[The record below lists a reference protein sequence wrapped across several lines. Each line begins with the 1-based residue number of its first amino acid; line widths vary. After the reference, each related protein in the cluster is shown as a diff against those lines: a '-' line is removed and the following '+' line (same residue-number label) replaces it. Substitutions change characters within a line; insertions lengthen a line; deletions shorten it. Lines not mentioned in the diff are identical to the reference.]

1 MNFRGMAIVA
11 AALAIGVATLA
22 TLAMKATNAVSAT
35 SERRAGERDL
45 TGYWQLDRSPSDAP
59 RERRNRDG
67 KRGDRPEDAAP
78 RDSARRSEFDGM
90 GRLPAKF
97 RIGISDRGLAV
108 SDSSGTILQVI
119 MYREAV
125 ARDSSA
131 TPPIF
136 AGTWDDGRLQVKRM
150 IPEGTMTQTFVLAG
164 DGQSL
169 VVRTKIHREHASD
182 FDGKR
187 TFVKVTA
194 L

>member
-1 MNFRGMAIVA
+1 MNFRGMAMAA
-11 AALAIGVATLA
+11 AALAIGVAALA
-22 TLAMKATNAVSAT
+22 PTAMKATNAVSAT
-35 SERRAGERDL
+35 SEKRAGERDL
-45 TGYWQLDRSPSDAP
+45 TGYWQLDRSQIEVP

-67 KRGDRPEDAAP
+67 KRGDRPEGA
-78 RDSARRSEFDGM
+78 ARRDRTRHSEFDGM

-97 RIGISDRGLAV
+97 RIGTSDRGLAV

-136 AGTWDDGRLQVKRM
+136 AGTWDDGRLKVKRM
-150 IPEGTMTQTFVLAG
+150 IPEGTMTQTFALSG
-164 DGQSL
+164 DGHSL

-194 L
+194 P

>member
-1 MNFRGMAIVA
+1 MNFRGMAIAA
-11 AALAIGVATLA
+11 AALAIGAATLA
-22 TLAMKATNAVSAT
+22 PMMMKATNAVSAT
-35 SERRAGERDL
+35 SEKREGERDL
-45 TGYWQLDRSPSDAP
+45 TGYWQLDRSQGGA
-59 RERRNRDG
+59 R
-67 KRGDRPEDAAP
+67 
-78 RDSARRSEFDGM
+78 RDSAKHSEFESM

-97 RIGISDRGLAV
+97 RIGTSDRGLAV

-136 AGTWDDGRLQVKRM
+136 AGTWDDGRLKVKRM
-150 IPEGTMTQTFVLAG
+150 IQEGTMTQTFALSG

-187 TFVKVTA
+187 TFVKVPA
-194 L
+194 P